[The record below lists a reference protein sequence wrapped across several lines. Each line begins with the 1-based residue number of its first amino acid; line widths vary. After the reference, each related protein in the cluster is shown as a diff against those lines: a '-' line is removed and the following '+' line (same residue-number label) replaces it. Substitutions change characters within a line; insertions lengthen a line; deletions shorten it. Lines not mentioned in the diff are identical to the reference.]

1 LEKNKS
7 DELVKITFRIPRYK
21 KEILERIATKEQL
34 YVSDVVRA
42 GIDKE
47 LNIKMFKDSLDLI
60 VKEIGRIVD
69 AKLDPFIKSQR
80 VLNAKYTR
88 SASINTYLLADVL
101 ERILADN
108 YKEDFEYAIRVAR
121 QKANLYVNKRVAEK
135 MSEEDILDY
144 YKAGDIYR
152 NE

>member
-1 LEKNKS
+1 MEKNKS